1 MMFYD
6 WRDCVM
12 SVLGTTR
19 QWFPSAVVVT
29 LGNRVVLYA
38 VCLFVFI
45 IATVYMWWMIGV
57 NLKALNCLSWAGQR
71 RRACLQGWPGGLRQ
85 SWWGWGQTCSAVM
98 LSITSLPKVHAAADV
113 PVEGCWGH
121 CLVSQMLL
129 WLLLCR
135 SNVAIVVD
143 CL

>member
-19 QWFPSAVVVT
+19 QQFPSAVVVT

-45 IATVYMWWMIGV
+45 IATVYMW
-57 NLKALNCLSWAGQR
+57 
-71 RRACLQGWPGGLRQ
+71 
-85 SWWGWGQTCSAVM
+85 
-98 LSITSLPKVHAAADV
+98 
-113 PVEGCWGH
+113 
-121 CLVSQMLL
+121 
-129 WLLLCR
+129 
-135 SNVAIVVD
+135 
-143 CL
+143 